1 MARKQVKEVKD
12 ETLNAIKARLEKL
25 CEKQPKRKRTRK
37 SAIEQL
43 SPQINVLLGRGFTI
57 LEIADQFKQEGVL
70 LSAGTLRSYISRSG
84 SERKQ
89 AVAQKGTET
98 QRDVE
103 DAVSIG
109 TGVTNVHAAEPE
121 PENCGKQDRSEVK
134 SGTGMMQPVP
144 ASGVAD
150 AVALLRSK
158 KSAMQALPKRGSFV
172 IVADT
177 EEI

>member
-12 ETLNAIKARLEKL
+12 ETLNAIRARLEKL
-25 CEKQPKRKRTRK
+25 CERQPKRKRTRK

-57 LEIADQFKQEGVL
+57 PEIADQFKQEGLL
-70 LSAGTLRSYISRSG
+70 LSAGTLRSYLSRSRSG
-84 SERKQ
+84 RKQ
-89 AVAQKGTET
+89 AAAQKGIET

-109 TGVTNVHAAEPE
+109 AGVTNIHASEPE
-121 PENCGKQDRSEVK
+121 RESCGKQGGSEVK
-134 SGTGMMQPVP
+134 SGTGTIQPVP

-158 KSAMQALPKRGSFV
+158 KSAMQALPKRGSFFV
-172 IVADT
+172 VADT